1 MKLYVWSS
9 NSEVFVGRGER
20 RDDQLE
26 RDLEMLLEADG
37 IGEGAGLPAANF
49 SAAALGAGTA
59 AGGARHGP
67 GRRALRRTLSV
78 VPPSPAEMER
88 GGVSLLAELFED
100 MALSGDAVGEAAA
113 AESRR
118 SRDGAP
124 CGDPA
129 RSSSGDLGPAA
140 SGASSVGRAEG
151 APSAAASGSS
161 LGGSLSGGAGAAAA
175 RSPAPHRRLA
185 VAPMSFVDVPDRAR
199 APGTALRVQMEDAQR
214 RLLGFLP
221 EGAAC
226 RRVRTKDDGACS
238 LHAAF
243 GSLDAR
249 SGCVCAEARARA
261 AEALESFLCSV
272 SADGFAEELRRA
284 SSVSSKVVAAF
295 WGMALK
301 RGFAGDEGPEAGL
314 WWDAC
319 PQNVRER
326 VGDVV
331 RRHEEAVAL
340 QDANFRDFAD
350 VCREVC
356 VSWGNAGLLVRR
368 IALEVHGLDVGSL
381 PGDIESICDSQLH
394 QWLGPAFDAVRG
406 QLIVKGTASTPIPF
420 PDDGPANKY
429 LALFD
434 ARPAFDVLRKAFFIT
449 GALHHRK
456 ALFITGRRVPGA
468 LGSIWETIYTSVLIF
483 EKNRKIEFLV
493 GNFGFLRFLMTNN
506 ENLHNAKA

>member
-1 MKLYVWSS
+1 
-9 NSEVFVGRGER
+9 
-20 RDDQLE
+20 
-26 RDLEMLLEADG
+26 
-37 IGEGAGLPAANF
+37 
-49 SAAALGAGTA
+49 
-59 AGGARHGP
+59 
-67 GRRALRRTLSV
+67 
-78 VPPSPAEMER
+78 
-88 GGVSLLAELFED
+88 
-100 MALSGDAVGEAAA
+100 
-113 AESRR
+113 
-118 SRDGAP
+118 
-124 CGDPA
+124 
-129 RSSSGDLGPAA
+129 
-140 SGASSVGRAEG
+140 
-151 APSAAASGSS
+151 
-161 LGGSLSGGAGAAAA
+161 
-175 RSPAPHRRLA
+175 
-185 VAPMSFVDVPDRAR
+185 
-199 APGTALRVQMEDAQR
+199 MEDAQR

-261 AEALESFLCSV
+261 AEALEAFLRSV
-272 SADGFAEELRRA
+272 SADDFAEELRRA

-301 RGFAGDEGPEAGL
+301 RGFAGDEGPEARL
-314 WWDAC
+314 WWGAC
-319 PQNVRER
+319 PQGVRDR

-340 QDANFRDFAD
+340 QDANFRDFTD
-350 VCREVC
+350 VGREVC

-449 GALHHRK
+449 GNSHMQERMVEILCECEGHARDADVMERFRHMLLTDVHNVNP
-456 ALFITGRRVPGA
+456 VPGMFEGFELEA
-468 LGSIWETIYTSVLIF
+468 VSTFARACLQPSYWLSYDELLLLADLLGEAVVVLEVRGGAARFVGSSRISAG
-483 EKNRKIEFLV
+483 KPVALV
-493 GNFGFLRFLMTNN
+493 GIQSHRRGRVRSHFERLVVVPGSRRAIADGGGPVQGLLKRRRGSAPSAPGNR
-506 ENLHNAKA
+506 